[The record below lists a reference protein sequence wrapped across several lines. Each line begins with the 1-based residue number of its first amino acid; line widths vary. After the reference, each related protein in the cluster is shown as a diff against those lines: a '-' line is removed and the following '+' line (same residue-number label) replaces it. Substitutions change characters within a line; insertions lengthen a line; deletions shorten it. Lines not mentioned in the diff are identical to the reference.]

1 MGENIYQLHFRR
13 GADIQGL
20 QRTAGIKHQGNKA
33 ANQHTGKEPEEV
45 LFKKKKKSIKRPV
58 TARCGGAHF

>member
-13 GADIQGL
+13 GTDIQGL

-33 ANQHTGKEPEEV
+33 VNQHTGKEPEEV
-45 LFKKKKKSIKRPV
+45 LFKKKKKNQ
-58 TARCGGAHF
+58 